1 MSDNLAK
8 RRVKTS
14 SITVIVSLSLVL
26 FMLGML
32 GLVVLNARKLS
43 KHIKENIGFQ
53 VILKDTTTDHP
64 VSIQQIPEVVR
75 HFSDLGK
82 LGVQL
87 RDEVFRN
94 SKSRRGRW
102 NVRVVYRSLEGI
114 FVDYD
119 CFVSHN
125 HTGKK
130 NERNYEKNA
139 KILKKNQPES

>member
-1 MSDNLAK
+1 MGESKHPKFDPI
-8 RRVKTS
+8 
-14 SITVIVSLSLVL
+14 SISRTKS
-26 FMLGML
+26 
-32 GLVVLNARKLS
+32 VVLEILLLRL
-43 KHIKENIGFQ
+43 ILGFDS
-53 VILKDTTTDHP
+53 ISHRHTPGITDHP

-102 NVRVVYRSLEGI
+102 NIRVVYRSLEGI

-139 KILKKNQPES
+139 KILKKNQPEN